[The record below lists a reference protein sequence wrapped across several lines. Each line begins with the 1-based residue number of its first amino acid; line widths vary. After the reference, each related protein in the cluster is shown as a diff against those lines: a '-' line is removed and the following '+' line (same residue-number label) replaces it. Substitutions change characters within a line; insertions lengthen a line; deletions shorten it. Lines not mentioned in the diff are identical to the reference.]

1 MSGAIEV
8 HDLTKVYGRPGSG
21 VLAVDHI
28 GFEVHE
34 GEIFGFLGPNGAGKT
49 TTQRMLTTLLEPTEG
64 RIVIFG
70 HDLAREAYPV
80 KRQMGLVPEESNVY
94 TELTAWDNLMF
105 TAQLYRVPR
114 GERAERAQQLLE
126 TFGLWEKRDVKIEN
140 FSKGMRRRL
149 SIAMAIIHRPTGNG
163 APRNAGRQAPTPRH
177 ERSDGRWTVKGA
189 LLQRLQDELAQAW
202 TVVVKDLR
210 THYLRPGMIMFGF
223 MMPFFMFFSFS
234 VRREMAAAQGVAR
247 LLALTTFFTAAA
259 AGPFII
265 PLERRLGTYDRLLA
279 APMSLLTLL
288 LGKASVGAL
297 FAIGVS
303 AFSLLVGVLA
313 FGATIAR
320 PWLLVA
326 GVILGSFSFSA
337 LGLIFGSIPTR
348 NPGDVQMPST
358 LLRWGLLFISG
369 TFVPLAEMAPT
380 ARAVAYL
387 SPLTYAQDLMNHA
400 VLGTGLL
407 SPWLDLL
414 VLLASGVLFMLPPVW
429 MHRRGRV
436 LGY

>member
-1 MSGAIEV
+1 M
-8 HDLTKVYGRPGSG
+8 
-21 VLAVDHI
+21 
-28 GFEVHE
+28 
-34 GEIFGFLGPNGAGKT
+34 
-49 TTQRMLTTLLEPTEG
+49 
-64 RIVIFG
+64 
-70 HDLAREAYPV
+70 
-80 KRQMGLVPEESNVY
+80 
-94 TELTAWDNLMF
+94 
-105 TAQLYRVPR
+105 
-114 GERAERAQQLLE
+114 
-126 TFGLWEKRDVKIEN
+126 
-140 FSKGMRRRL
+140 KGTWR
-149 SIAMAIIHRPTGNG
+149 
-163 APRNAGRQAPTPRH
+163 
-177 ERSDGRWTVKGA
+177 
-189 LLQRLQDELAQAW
+189 QRLQDELAQAW
-202 TVVVKDLR
+202 TVVVKDLK

-223 MMPFFMFFSFS
+223 LMPFFMFFSFS

-279 APMSLLTLL
+279 APISLLTLL
-288 LGKASVGAL
+288 LSKAAVGAL

-303 AFSLLVGVLA
+303 VFSLLVGVVA
-313 FGATIAR
+313 FGATIAQ

-369 TFVPLAEMAPT
+369 VFIPLTEMAPG
-380 ARAVAYL
+380 ARAVAYA

-400 VLGTGLL
+400 VLGMGLL

-414 VLLASGVLFMLPPVW
+414 VLLASGILFMLPPLW
-429 MHRRGRV
+429 MHRRGRQ

>member
-1 MSGAIEV
+1 M
-8 HDLTKVYGRPGSG
+8 
-21 VLAVDHI
+21 
-28 GFEVHE
+28 
-34 GEIFGFLGPNGAGKT
+34 
-49 TTQRMLTTLLEPTEG
+49 
-64 RIVIFG
+64 
-70 HDLAREAYPV
+70 
-80 KRQMGLVPEESNVY
+80 
-94 TELTAWDNLMF
+94 
-105 TAQLYRVPR
+105 
-114 GERAERAQQLLE
+114 
-126 TFGLWEKRDVKIEN
+126 
-140 FSKGMRRRL
+140 KGGWR
-149 SIAMAIIHRPTGNG
+149 
-163 APRNAGRQAPTPRH
+163 
-177 ERSDGRWTVKGA
+177 
-189 LLQRLQDELAQAW
+189 QRLQDELAQAW
-202 TVVVKDLR
+202 TVVVKDLK

-288 LGKASVGAL
+288 VGKTAVGAL
-297 FAIGVS
+297 FGIGVS
-303 AFSLLVGVLA
+303 AFSLIVGVVA
-313 FGATIAR
+313 FGATIAQ

-369 TFVPLAEMAPT
+369 VFIPLAEMAPA

-387 SPLTYAQDLMNHA
+387 SPLTYAQDLMNRA
-400 VLGTGLL
+400 VLGMGLL
-407 SPWLDLL
+407 NPWLDLL
-414 VLLASGVLFMLPPVW
+414 VLLASGILFMVPPVW